1 MNLASMTG
9 FSRVAGFSAPF
20 RWSWEIKTVNA
31 KGLDVRL
38 RLPQGFDALEQPARA
53 AIGAVLT
60 RGTCYA
66 SLALTREGPTAF
78 ARINRELLAGL
89 MADLAA
95 VPRPEGVGPATLDGL
110 LAARGVVEI
119 VEHDEDEATLAAGR
133 AALLAGLDAALR
145 DLRAMRGQEGAAL
158 GVVLGEKLDRIA
170 VLTEAANSC
179 PARQPAAVLEKLR
192 AALAQLNEAG
202 RFDEARLYQEA
213 VLLAAKADIREELD
227 RLKTHVVAARKLLA
241 EGGAI
246 GRRLDFLAQE
256 FSRESNTLCAKA
268 NDAALTAI
276 GLELKVETEQL
287 REQAQNIE

>member
-9 FSRVAGFSAPF
+9 FARVAGFSAPF
-20 RWSWEIKTVNA
+20 RWAFEIKTVNA
-31 KGLDVRL
+31 KGLDLRL
-38 RLPQGFDALEQPARA
+38 RLPAGFDALEPAAREKIGA
-53 AIGAVLT
+53 AIA

-66 SLALTREGPTAF
+66 NLTVTREGPTVF
-78 ARINRELLAGL
+78 ARVNREALAGL
-89 MADLAA
+89 IADLGGFE
-95 VPRPEGVGPATLDGL
+95 RPHGLGPATLDGL
-110 LAARGVVEI
+110 LAVRGMVEI
-119 VEHDEDEATLAAGR
+119 VERDEDEATLLRAQAAI
-133 AALLAGLDAALR
+133 LEGLDLALKN
-145 DLRAMRGQEGAAL
+145 LRATRAEEGAAL
-158 GVVLGEKLDRIA
+158 GVVIGEKLDRIA
-170 VLTEAANSC
+170 VLSAQADAC

-202 RFDEARLYQEA
+202 RFDDNRLYQEA

-227 RLKTHVVAARKLLA
+227 RLTTHVAAARKLLA

-268 NDAALTAI
+268 NDSALTAI